1 VDWLIGGGGGFA
13 QVKDVRKMR
22 KVCDFLEKW
31 AKRLCKSVKRS
42 VKRGKNVMVF
52 GRVRL
57 IITMFINLV
66 MIVPPAVAVG
76 RQGPGRWRLEE
87 VGMLR

>member
-66 MIVPPAVAVG
+66 MIVHRVVVASKRG
-76 RQGPGRWRLEE
+76 E
-87 VGMLR
+87 

>member
-1 VDWLIGGGGGFA
+1 
-13 QVKDVRKMR
+13 MR
-22 KVCDFLEKW
+22 KVSVFFEKQ

-66 MIVPPAVAVG
+66 MIVHRVVVASKRG
-76 RQGPGRWRLEE
+76 E
-87 VGMLR
+87 